1 MTPAAPQTAVLHAI
15 GRPDIGASRAVSIAK
30 NYYEKL
36 MITAMFTLH
45 PSVATRTSP
54 VPTSARMSPATP
66 GESVSESAV
75 EYNECQAQ

>member
-15 GRPDIGASRAVSIAK
+15 RRPDIGASRAVSIAK

-45 PSVATRTSP
+45 PVCGDADVACTDECKD
-54 VPTSARMSPATP
+54 VARNARR
-66 GESVSESAV
+66 V
-75 EYNECQAQ
+75 CL